1 MYTSLRHRGKN
12 AMAGAL
18 DGILVVALEQAVAAP
33 FCTARMADAGARVIK
48 IERPG
53 DGDYTR
59 GLDRDVLGQSAYF
72 VWLNRGKESIA
83 LDLKDPEDSAL
94 VARMIARADV
104 VVQNLLPG
112 ALERLGLDSA
122 TLRARHP
129 ALVTCDITGFGADG
143 PAAGRKAYDLVIQAE
158 AGLAAI
164 TGTPDGPG
172 RMGVSA
178 VDIGCGLSAYAAILE
193 ALVARGRTGQGRAV
207 AVSLFSAM
215 AEWMTVPYFQYAY
228 GGKAPK
234 RVGLNHPSIAPYG
247 LYPTADGEVLIAVQ
261 NEREWRRLCADALG
275 NPALAADP
283 RFADNPSRVANR
295 PALNLEIDRVFG
307 RLTLA
312 AAGRKLDAAGIAWGA
327 LNDVA
332 GFAAHPQLHLLDF
345 ETPAGPVRMP
355 APAATVDGSPTRIGP
370 VPALDQHGPA
380 LRTEFAARSGG

>member
-1 MYTSLRHRGKN
+1 MV
-12 AMAGAL
+12 GAL

-53 DGDYTR
+53 GGDYTR
-59 GLDRDVLGQSAYF
+59 DLDHDVLGQSAYF

-83 LDLKDPEDSAL
+83 LDLKNPGDAAL

-122 TLRARHP
+122 RLRARHP

-193 ALVARGRTGQGRAV
+193 ALVARGRTGQGRAI
-207 AVSLFSAM
+207 ALSLFSAM
-215 AEWMTVPYFQYAY
+215 AEWMTVPYFQHAY

-275 NPALAADP
+275 DPALAADP

-295 PALNLEIDRVFG
+295 PALNLEIDRVFA
-307 RLTLA
+307 RLTRA
-312 AAGRKLDAAGIAWGA
+312 AAGRLLDAAGIAWGA

-345 ETPAGPVRMP
+345 DTPAGPVRMP
-355 APAATVDGSPTRIGP
+355 APAATVNGGRTRIGP

>member
-1 MYTSLRHRGKN
+1 
-12 AMAGAL
+12 MAGAL

-53 DGDYTR
+53 GGDYTR

-83 LDLKDPEDSAL
+83 VDLKNPDDAAL

-112 ALERLGLDSA
+112 SLERLGLDSA

-129 ALVTCDITGFGADG
+129 ALVTCDITGFGAEG

-193 ALVARGRTGQGRAV
+193 ALVARGRTGEGRAI
-207 AVSLFSAM
+207 ALSLFSAM
-215 AEWMTVPYFQYAY
+215 AEWMTVPYFQHAY

-247 LYPTADGEVLIAVQ
+247 LYPTADGELLLAVQ
-261 NEREWRRLCADALG
+261 NEREWHRLCDVALG
-275 NPALAADP
+275 NPGLATDP

-295 PALNLEIDRVFG
+295 PALNGEIDRVLGGLTRQQAG
-307 RLTLA
+307 RL
-312 AAGRKLDAAGIAWGA
+312 LDAAGIAWGA

-332 GFAAHPQLHLLDF
+332 GFASHPQLQLLAFD
-345 ETPAGPVRMP
+345 TPAGPVSMP
-355 APAATVDGSPTRIGP
+355 APAATVDGARTRIGP

>member
-1 MYTSLRHRGKN
+1 
-12 AMAGAL
+12 MAGEL

-48 IERPG
+48 VERPG
-53 DGDYTR
+53 GGDYTR

-83 LDLKDPEDSAL
+83 ADLTDPEDAAL
-94 VARMIARADV
+94 VARMVARADV

-112 ALERLGLDSA
+112 ALKRLGLDSA

-129 ALVTCDITGFGADG
+129 ALITCDITGFGADG

-178 VDIGCGLSAYAAILE
+178 VDIGCGLSAYTAILE
-193 ALVARGRTGQGRAV
+193 ALVARGRTGQGRAI
-207 AVSLFSAM
+207 ALSLFSAM
-215 AEWMTVPYFQYAY
+215 AEWMTVPYFQHAY

-247 LYPTADGEVLIAVQ
+247 LYPTADGELLLAVQ
-261 NEREWRRLCADALG
+261 NEREWYRLCEIALG
-275 NPALAADP
+275 NPAVASDP

-295 PALNLEIDRVFG
+295 PALNAEIARVLGVLTRQQAG
-307 RLTLA
+307 RL
-312 AAGRKLDAAGIAWGA
+312 LDAAGIAWGA

-345 ETPAGPVRMP
+345 GTPAGPVRMP
-355 APAATVDGSPTRIGP
+355 APAATLDGAPAKFGP